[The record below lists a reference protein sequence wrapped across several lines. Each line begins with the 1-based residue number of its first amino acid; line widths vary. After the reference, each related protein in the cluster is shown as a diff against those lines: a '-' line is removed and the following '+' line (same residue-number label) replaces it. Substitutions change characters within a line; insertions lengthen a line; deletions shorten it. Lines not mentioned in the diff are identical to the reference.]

1 MPSSGGSS
9 PGFAT
14 VQRKSSTHFQP
25 FVFVSTAVWVDEPH
39 ADTVDRAQVPRL
51 CRRLAELAAQPR
63 DVDVDSL
70 VTAAVGLVP
79 DICEELPLGHDPP
92 EVDCQVVQ
100 QVELLA
106 AQKQVPIS
114 ERGLTSGRVD
124 PEGSDRDR
132 QRFRVL
138 PYPAQDRP
146 ETRLELPGGE
156 WLDDVVVGSRVEG
169 LNDLAFI
176 DRKSTRLNSSHL

>member
-9 PGFAT
+9 PGLETAVKT
-14 VQRKSSTHFQP
+14 SSIQIQP
-25 FVFVSTAVWVDEPH
+25 FVFVSPAVWVDQPH
-39 ADTVDRAQVPRL
+39 ADTVDRTQVPRL

-100 QVELLA
+100 QGELLA
-106 AQKQVPIS
+106 AQQQVP
-114 ERGLTSGRVD
+114 
-124 PEGSDRDR
+124 
-132 QRFRVL
+132 
-138 PYPAQDRP
+138 
-146 ETRLELPGGE
+146 
-156 WLDDVVVGSRVEG
+156 
-169 LNDLAFI
+169 
-176 DRKSTRLNSSHL
+176 